1 MSKAVK
7 AAVIVAGIATGVGI
21 LTGAIAGGSAFT
33 AFGASLFS
41 AGTVGAFFARQFVT
55 SLVLGAL
62 SSALTKNPSGGIGG
76 TTVTSRSSVAPRQV
90 IYGRTRVGGTIV
102 YMEGTESNKYL
113 HSVIVFSGH
122 EIDGFEKLYFNDE
135 ELIVDSP
142 SGNVT
147 TGKYANKVKIA
158 LVNGTSSQAAFADLV
173 AASDGKWTANH
184 RLLGCSAM
192 YVRLEYDQDVF
203 TSGVPNISVVLRG
216 KKVYD
221 PRTGLTT
228 WSQNPA
234 LCLNDYLTNA
244 DYGLGCLASEVNT
257 SALITAANICDED
270 VPLAAGGTE
279 NTYEINGAFQTSA
292 APEQIINSILS
303 SMIGKAIWSGGKWRI
318 LAGAYYTPTLAFDEG
333 DMRGGIRV
341 QTNVSRRE
349 NFNSIKG
356 THISVEENY
365 IPTDFPAVIGDGTTN
380 ATMANYV
387 AQDNGEV
394 VYKTILLPFTTSAT
408 MAQRISKIEL
418 ERARQQITVSLP
430 LKLVGLKANVGDV
443 ILLDNDRMGWVQK
456 PFEVVSMGVTYTEEI
471 GVDLELRETAAE
483 VFDWNSGIDQKD
495 YDPAPNTNLPNPFS
509 VTPPTNLV
517 VTATSQVNNDGTIQ
531 PLFQVT
537 WTASLDQSVVNYEI
551 QWKRGAY
558 GSLPAETEFNSA
570 LLAGVSYTISGVITA
585 ASYEIRVRSISSV
598 GVRSEWLSTLDI
610 SNSGDTTPPSAPTGL
625 TITSDGYRSCYL
637 KWVNPTDEDYFQ
649 TIIYASFTNDAS
661 TAGEVGR
668 LSGTSQTYSGLLDN
682 TTYYV
687 WLKAVDYSGNISGFN
702 TGVNA
707 GTLFTTSD
715 LIGGLEGYSYYQAS
729 VFIRSASSP
738 AAPTGGSFDFGTN
751 VLTAPTGWS
760 SAPIDGTD
768 PLWVVSYLF
777 ETQGDTGIDTATT
790 WSTPVKSYYIP
801 QIGVDYVNGQSVYTA
816 VIYKLA
822 SSTPATPSGGSYDF
836 GSNLLTPP
844 SGWASIMPSNDASG
858 GKVYRSEAQ
867 ATVSGATGID
877 TTLNWS
883 TPVLMVQNG
892 VDGVDGDDG
901 STGPRNAL
909 VYFFYNNPQVSA
921 PSAPTT
927 AQVSYNFSTNTPSIT
942 ASGWSATFSPIALS
956 NDNTG
961 ANKYYAVKVVFQETS
976 YGGGYTETISS
987 VFTWLNFDG
996 LVTFTNLANGT
1007 NENGG
1012 ASTTLIDGGSI
1023 QTGTITVDK
1032 ITAGTS
1038 TIASNIIFG
1047 LGSNYTVNGYKSAG
1061 YFNSTTALNSNYKFG
1076 LIATSTY
1083 GTALAAASASTTYAG
1098 AFYSSTSTAYT
1109 GAYTIANLAA
1119 RNLAAR
1125 FENYNPATDIFVEV
1139 ANNSYGV
1146 QLFGSAVGAFTGAH
1160 DGLILKTSAQP
1171 ELGDI
1176 IVDVGVYAKPN
1187 INDAICVNSVSTTAN
1202 QKGVVGVVSQFAD
1215 ENHVP
1220 SALAKHIVDENNNK
1234 IAIVDEVYS
1243 DIDNYNI
1250 VIFNAVGEGLL
1261 NVCGQG
1267 GDIEVGDL
1275 IVTSNI
1281 AGKGMKQADDI
1292 IRGVTVAKSR
1302 ENVAFSEP
1310 NEVKQIAC
1318 IYISG

>member
-1 MSKAVK
+1 MAKAIK

-62 SSALTKNPSGGIGG
+62 SSALTKSPSGGIGG

-102 YMEGTESNKYL
+102 YMEGTDSNKYL

-173 AASDGKWTANH
+173 AASDSKWTANH

-203 TSGVPNISVVLRG
+203 TSGVPNVSVVLRG

-221 PRTGLTT
+221 PRTGLTA

-244 DYGLGCLASEVNT
+244 DYGLGCSASEINT

-318 LAGAYYTPTLAFDEG
+318 LAGAYYTPTLVFDED

-443 ILLDNDRMGWVQK
+443 ILLDNERMGWIEK

-537 WTASLDQSVVNYEI
+537 WTASVDQSVVNYEI

-558 GSLPAETEFNSA
+558 GSLPAETVFNSA
-570 LLAGVSYTISGVITA
+570 LLAGASYTISGVITS
-585 ASYEIRVRSISSV
+585 ASYEIRVRSINSL
-598 GVRSEWLSTLDI
+598 GVRSDWLSTVGI
-610 SNSGDTTPPSAPTGL
+610 SNSGDAIPPAAPTGL
-625 TITSDGYRSCYL
+625 TVTSYGYRSCYL
-637 KWVNPTDEDYFQ
+637 KWVNPADDDYFQ
-649 TIIYASFTNDAS
+649 TIIYSSFTNNSS
-661 TAGEVGR
+661 TAVEVGR
-668 LSGTSQTYSGLLDN
+668 LSGTSQTYSGLIDD

-687 WLKAVDYSGNISGFN
+687 WLKAVDYSGNVSGFN
-702 TGVNA
+702 TGTNA
-707 GTLFTTSD
+707 GTPFTTGSE
-715 LIGGLEGYSYYQAS
+715 IGAGQTGETGP
-729 VFIRSASSP
+729 RSATGYLYYSTALTSPPSSP
-738 AAPTGGSFDFGTN
+738 TLAGYNFITGTFSTI
-751 VLTAPTGWS
+751 TSGWS
-760 SAPIDGTD
+760 VTPSSTVP
-768 PLWVVSYLF
+768 VV
-777 ETQGDTGIDTATT
+777 D
-790 WSTPVKSYYIP
+790 KSYYAVRYSVTEVTFDGAQTINKSAVYESQNFDGIITFTNIQDGVNATVIDGG
-801 QIGVDYVNGQSVYTA
+801 QITTGTIVANRIGSGT
-816 VIYKLA
+816 
-822 SSTPATPSGGSYDF
+822 STQSGGEF
-836 GSNLLTPP
+836 ALGSTTQIA
-844 SGWASIMPSNDASG
+844 G
-858 GKVYRSEAQ
+858 VY
-867 ATVSGATGID
+867 GTGIFKR
-877 TTLNWS
+877 T
-883 TPVLMVQNG
+883 
-892 VDGVDGDDG
+892 
-901 STGPRNAL
+901 
-909 VYFFYNNPQVSA
+909 
-921 PSAPTT
+921 
-927 AQVSYNFSTNTPSIT
+927 TNTGFGV
-942 ASGWSATFSPIALS
+942 AG
-956 NDNTG
+956 
-961 ANKYYAVKVVFQETS
+961 VMTS
-976 YGGGYTETISS
+976 YGSGSAGVVGAVTGGYSGTFGTLGYYTNSS
-987 VFTWLNFDG
+987 YTQTYGVGGLGGFEYGVTGRYYAGGSTAFTVPTYEGRLGLGTAAVQAYKQSSGDYFNLLQSGWLAVAYRG
-996 LVTFTNLANGT
+996 GT
-1007 NENGG
+1007 ASVGIGQLPSGYAVYG
-1012 ASTTLIDGGSI
+1012 ASG
-1023 QTGTITVDK
+1023 
-1032 ITAGTS
+1032 AG
-1038 TIASNIIFG
+1038 
-1047 LGSNYTVNGYKSAG
+1047 KG
-1061 YFNSTTALNSNYKFG
+1061 YFVD
-1076 LIATSTY
+1076 
-1083 GTALAAASASTTYAG
+1083 GTG
-1098 AFYSSTSTAYT
+1098 
-1109 GAYTIANLAA
+1109 
-1119 RNLAAR
+1119 
-1125 FENYNPATDIFVEV
+1125 P
-1139 ANNSYGV
+1139 
-1146 QLFGSAVGAFTGAH
+1146 FTGVH
-1160 DGLILKTSAQP
+1160 DGVVESSFNA
-1171 ELGDI
+1171 EVGDI
-1176 IVDVGVYAKPN
+1176 LVDVEFLHAV
-1187 INDAICVNSVSTTAN
+1187 DVSNTIVKMQKSTFAN
-1202 QKGVVGVVSQFAD
+1202 QKGVVGVFIEKFNEPPFNWNPTIPKYPAPKPTPLFGEETDLPPVEEEITQ
-1215 ENHVP
+1215 VP
-1220 SALAKHIVDENNNK
+1220 NPEYYDIGDYLVVNVNAL
-1234 IAIVDEVYS
+1234 
-1243 DIDNYNI
+1243 
-1250 VIFNAVGEGLL
+1250 GEGMI

-1267 GDIEVGDL
+1267 GDIEIGDL
-1275 IVTSNI
+1275 IVTSDI
-1281 AGKGMKQADDI
+1281 AGKGMKQADDLVRNI
-1292 IRGVTVAKSR
+1292 TVAKSR
-1302 ENVAFSEP
+1302 QNVTFSGP
-1310 NEVKQIAC
+1310 TEVKQIAC
-1318 IYISG
+1318 IYVSG